1 MNNNELL
8 CRMTAEDCVKYKSKL
23 AEFYKKNI
31 DSCSYIDNFTLED
44 ANLKIDSLIE
54 HVYNKK
60 AIVYGYFDE
69 CSLVGYIWAYEHKY
83 RDERRVYVSEVRVEE
98 NYRGKGIG
106 RMLLHAIQDTAVE
119 MGFKALYIH
128 AEASNSGAI
137 RLYEN
142 EGYELERVQLRK
154 QL

>member
-1 MNNNELL
+1 
-8 CRMTAEDCVKYKSKL
+8 MTADDCIDNKFKL

-31 DSCSYIDNFTLED
+31 DSCSFMDSFTTEE
-44 ANLKIDSLIE
+44 AHCKIESLIE
-54 HVYNKK
+54 HVSNGK
-60 AIVYGYFDE
+60 AIVFGYFDE
-69 CSLVGYIWAYEHKY
+69 SRLVGYIWAYEHKY

-106 RMLLHAIQDTAVE
+106 HQLLRAVQNTALD
-119 MGFKALYIH
+119 MGYKAMYIH
-128 AEASNSGAI
+128 AEATNVGAI
-137 RLYEN
+137 KLYEK